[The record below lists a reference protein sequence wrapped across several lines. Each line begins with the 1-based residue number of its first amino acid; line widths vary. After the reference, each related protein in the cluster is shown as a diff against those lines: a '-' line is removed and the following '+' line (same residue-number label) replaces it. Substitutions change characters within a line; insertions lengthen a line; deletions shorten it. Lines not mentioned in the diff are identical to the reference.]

1 MTTGLYEMR
10 SISVLE
16 GRVTTYSQQVVD
28 TMGDEY
34 TLNAKQMIVRCMHAG
49 KSFMFS
55 VMYSIIQGAAQY
67 PNGFLISNERALNRE
82 NPFPIKHG
90 QYTQGKLERGCF
102 IEFICPNNN
111 TAVIIVTKTVN
122 RTCPNYIRAFVWK
135 AKEMAEKFNRWQ
147 QMRCVARRGM
157 SASEKRK
164 ITHNNSR
171 KRKGRL
177 RL

>member
-55 VMYSIIQGAAQY
+55 VMYSIIQGAAQ
-67 PNGFLISNERALNRE
+67 
-82 NPFPIKHG
+82 
-90 QYTQGKLERGCF
+90 
-102 IEFICPNNN
+102 
-111 TAVIIVTKTVN
+111 
-122 RTCPNYIRAFVWK
+122 
-135 AKEMAEKFNRWQ
+135 
-147 QMRCVARRGM
+147 
-157 SASEKRK
+157 
-164 ITHNNSR
+164 
-171 KRKGRL
+171 
-177 RL
+177 